1 MREIKGKNYFLRQ
14 EDCIYQLKTLPEDFV
29 DIIITDPPYD
39 LSEKHKQHLQELFTR
54 VSAGAVIVFSPPESP
69 WIRPAD
75 QILHWVGP
83 FCTKNTTKNYAT
95 NFVTEITIY
104 GRTEWNTDLHWSNY
118 FSPFTD
124 RVDMISL
131 HPHRK
136 PLSLMKRLVQIHT
149 KIGQMVFDPYMGSG
163 TTGEAT
169 VSLGRKF
176 TGIEIDK
183 KIFRIAEERIRRA
196 DTWRV
201 D

>member
-1 MREIKGKNYFLRQ
+1 MNKNISLRN
-14 EDCIYQLKTLPEDFV
+14 EHNAHQLTTLPENFV

-39 LSEKHKQHLQELFTR
+39 LPEADKNHFHWHLVR
-54 VSAGAVIVFSPPESP
+54 ISAGAVIVFSPPDNP

-75 QILHWVGP
+75 QILHWVAP
-83 FCTKNTTKNYAT
+83 FCTKNTKKSYAT

-118 FSPFTD
+118 YSPFFD
-124 RVDMISL
+124 RVDIVSL

-149 KIGQMVFDPYMGSG
+149 KEGQTVFDPFMGSG

-169 VSLGRKF
+169 VSLKRKF
-176 TGIEIDK
+176 IGIEIDK
-183 KIFRIAEERIRRA
+183 KVFKIAEEQIRRA
-196 DTWRV
+196 SVWRV